1 MDDTQLRER
10 IIEKS
15 ETRFEFIGRRRS
27 RWCLTFSPTKYR
39 AKCSRSRVCG
49 SSSATSRWWL
59 LSVICSI
66 FLINLLSTTHN
77 SKLNQDMWDRRAR
90 RERERKHIRWRRD
103 THRYHIFA
111 DWRGEEKKNFWTRTV
126 SITVRLLQNI
136 VIHKRADSHTLSDDR
151 LGGDER
157 ARDIV
162 LLENSPSTISHLWH
176 TLSNMA
182 VRVLSS
188 DRSIFFHLSSQ
199 LFFFFHPQIQLTCH
213 TWPESSRDATH
224 KLERHQ
230 VWILMI
236 AINTQKA
243 PRLLHNA
250 TALICCCCGSCR
262 LVGCVQFC

>member
-49 SSSATSRWWL
+49 SSSSATSRWWL

-66 FLINLLSTTHN
+66 FLINLLSTTHS

-90 RERERKHIRWRRD
+90 REREKTHPMKTWHTSLSYICGLERR
-103 THRYHIFA
+103 R
-111 DWRGEEKKNFWTRTV
+111 KKNFWTRTV

-151 LGGDER
+151 LGDDER

-188 DRSIFFHLSSQ
+188 DRSIFSHLSSE
-199 LFFFFHPQIQLTCH
+199 LFFSPTN
-213 TWPESSRDATH
+213 P
-224 KLERHQ
+224 
-230 VWILMI
+230 
-236 AINTQKA
+236 INMSYMAREQ
-243 PRLLHNA
+243 
-250 TALICCCCGSCR
+250 S
-262 LVGCVQFC
+262 GCDT